1 MASLTLKQRQ
11 KKTKRK
17 TRTKTKTLEVRLDV
31 DLSRPPSLQ
40 EGLYRFTIRQRQ
52 RQSECL
58 VSFTEMCFKCTFRE
72 LAFSREVSGRGTTNP
87 NFVYTCKYAF
97 VPTFNATVT
106 INTAALQWLCW
117 WHLSTTTKN
126 NKNNNN
132 THVID
137 QRWPRFCFSDQPL
150 VARQSVEVI
159 LEHLARSHS
168 STEMSSTMG
177 ELIFIFMHIQ
187 IFGSWP

>member
-1 MASLTLKQRQ
+1 MISTLGRDRAQCWRKSNGFDRRAQRNFISGPARCGPQQASQSSGRFVLFYLKTKTKT

-106 INTAALQWLCW
+106 INTAALQWLC
-117 WHLSTTTKN
+117 
-126 NKNNNN
+126 
-132 THVID
+132 
-137 QRWPRFCFSDQPL
+137 
-150 VARQSVEVI
+150 
-159 LEHLARSHS
+159 
-168 STEMSSTMG
+168 
-177 ELIFIFMHIQ
+177 
-187 IFGSWP
+187 